1 MLQKLT
7 FLLKLTLGI
16 SFLCLFTYSIVKLA
30 QRRVGNKS
38 YIDTTSSSYP
48 TITICPCPYN
58 HKVVDPIHLQMN
70 FTVEDVMNL
79 PSIKE
84 NTQALMVVS
93 STYMPQSE

>member
-1 MLQKLT
+1 MFT
-7 FLLKLTLGI
+7 FQ
-16 SFLCLFTYSIVKLA
+16 FLNDKIHNYVSRFEGTRGERNQIF
-30 QRRVGNKS
+30 RT
-38 YIDTTSSSYP
+38 IDTTSSSYP

-93 STYMPQSE
+93 STYMPGSE